1 MDGINRDNLYNDKGY
16 RVRCMKSLLRQVT
29 EDHDECNHL
38 WKRLKRGATDIYEVE
53 EFLRVFSWLKEG
65 LNTLKELRIRGIE
78 GISWGEIKNIEK
90 DIEDK
95 ETQLRLL
102 LVSSELKRQGPDT
115 STISLPDDLL

>member
-1 MDGINRDNLYNDKGY
+1 MDGINRDNLYNDKSY
-16 RVRCMKSLLRQVT
+16 RVRCMRSLLRQVT
-29 EDHDECNHL
+29 EDHDECNRL

-65 LNTLKELRIRGIE
+65 LNKLKELRIRGIE